1 MGGRMIVETLQQT
14 IAEVNGLWDW
24 ITGIIAGW
32 GLTFTIVVVTIVYAH
47 VRINRLIVKVR
58 DLENR
63 LTTEDRDISLRLRK
77 LER

>member
-1 MGGRMIVETLQQT
+1 MIVETLQQT

-32 GLTFTIVVVTIVYAH
+32 GLTFTLVVVAIVYAH
-47 VRINRLIVKVR
+47 ARINRMDKKIK
-58 DLENR
+58 DLENK
-63 LTTEDRDISLRLRK
+63 LVSEDRDISLRLRK